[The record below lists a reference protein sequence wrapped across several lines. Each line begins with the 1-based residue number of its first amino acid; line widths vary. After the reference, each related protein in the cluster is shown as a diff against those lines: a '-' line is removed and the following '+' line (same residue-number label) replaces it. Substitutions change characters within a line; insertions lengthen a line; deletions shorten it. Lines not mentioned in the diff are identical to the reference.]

1 MDGQL
6 TASTVESGPPGTI
19 RPSLSDGCI
28 ALQLNDPNA
37 VPTLLKQIEKN
48 GSTFRLNDGAA
59 SSVRLDLLNAA
70 RFLVYALETPREAMV
85 RHCWSQST
93 TFAAIEISVNL
104 GLFKF
109 LAVDDR
115 PKTGFSKAMTT
126 PRFGDSYPCIY
137 PIYKTGCITA
147 GCLALPEYFKNRG
160 YRSPDDSRNCPFQ
173 FAFQTSLHFFEF
185 LQANPAISSLFHN
198 HMSTYHLGRPSW
210 IDDGFYPIE
219 ERLIRIASSSP
230 EDVLIVD
237 VGGSLGH
244 DLSEFRRKFLQ
255 APGRLV
261 LQDLPTMLS
270 QVENLDTDIEL
281 MAHDFFKV
289 QPVKSARAY
298 YLHSILHDWND
309 DKCRNI
315 LTNLKDAMNPGYS
328 KILINENVV
337 PETNANWETTSLDI
351 ILMAES
357 ASQEHTLC
365 QWHALIGSVG
375 MNIVKIY
382 STEHDAESLIECEL
396 A

>member
-1 MDGQL
+1 MSPTLDMLSNARIYGHSNDN
-6 TASTVESGPPGTI
+6 AD

-70 RFLVYALETPREAMV
+70 RFLVYALETPREAM
-85 RHCWSQST
+85 ST

-115 PKTGFSKAMTT
+115 PKSATELANATGAELVFLARILRHLAAMGVIKESGPDMYCRTGFSKAMTT
-126 PRFGDSYPCIY
+126 PRFGDSYPCI
-137 PIYKTGCITA
+137 
-147 GCLALPEYFKNRG
+147 
-160 YRSPDDSRNCPFQ
+160 
-173 FAFQTSLHFFEF
+173 LHFFEF

-289 QPVKSARAY
+289 QPVKSASDIFSPR
-298 YLHSILHDWND
+298 L
-309 DKCRNI
+309 
-315 LTNLKDAMNPGYS
+315 
-328 KILINENVV
+328 
-337 PETNANWETTSLDI
+337 WEE
-351 ILMAES
+351 M
-357 ASQEHTLC
+357 TL
-365 QWHALIGSVG
+365 
-375 MNIVKIY
+375 
-382 STEHDAESLIECEL
+382 
-396 A
+396 